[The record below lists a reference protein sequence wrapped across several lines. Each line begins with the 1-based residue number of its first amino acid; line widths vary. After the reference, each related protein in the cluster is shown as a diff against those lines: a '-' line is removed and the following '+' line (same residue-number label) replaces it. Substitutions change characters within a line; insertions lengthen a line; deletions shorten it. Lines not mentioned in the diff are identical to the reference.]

1 MMIALSDAEL
11 SVQSHKP
18 VKVLFREKPVGA
30 FHGLTPTANCYRRIR
45 GSTRTPGLTPGD
57 FFPADSHA
65 AAAAADCPF
74 RCISR
79 ALSRKIAAPSPFK
92 EEISM
97 KDKTDQTIPLEAA
110 KVEFLEQM
118 VQAHGLSDI
127 GKAVRCLIDY
137 ARENP
142 DRQAVIFEEVRCVD
156 C

>member
-1 MMIALSDAEL
+1 MQASYHSPLEGESQKPSRQAKADA
-11 SVQSHKP
+11 
-18 VKVLFREKPVGA
+18 VG
-30 FHGLTPTANCYRRIR
+30 GGRRR
-45 GSTRTPGLTPGD
+45 RQ
-57 FFPADSHA
+57 A
-65 AAAAADCPF
+65 AANCPF
-74 RCISR
+74 RFISR
-79 ALSRKIAAPSPFK
+79 TLSRKIAPPSPFK

-97 KDKTDQTIPLEAA
+97 KDKTDQTLPLEAA